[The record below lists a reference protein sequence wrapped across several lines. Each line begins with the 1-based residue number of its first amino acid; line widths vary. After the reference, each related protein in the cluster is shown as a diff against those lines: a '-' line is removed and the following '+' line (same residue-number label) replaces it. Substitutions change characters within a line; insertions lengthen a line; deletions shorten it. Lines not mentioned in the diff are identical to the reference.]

1 MHRVTHA
8 GTLNLRPLLPTVAK
22 DASKKVVYAALA
34 GNLAIAATK
43 LVAALVT
50 GSSAMLS
57 EAIHSAVDTS
67 NQGLL
72 LYGMRRARRPPDA
85 LHPFGHG
92 MEIYFWGFVVA
103 LLLFSLG
110 GGVSIY
116 EGVHKITHPEPIVSA
131 WINFAVLGAS
141 TVFEGISFT
150 IALRELRA
158 RRPDVHPW
166 SAVRASKDPRVFVVL
181 VEDSA
186 ALIGLAIAAVGVAL
200 AVALGDPVYDGLGSI
215 AVGAVLFAAAV
226 VLARETHSLLTGE
239 SASRG
244 VLDRVRSVLRDHPE
258 VKSVGDILSMHF
270 GPNDILLAISL
281 KLRDDVPRD
290 EFAGVVENI
299 TDVIERAVPEVRGVF
314 VRPHDLSRSR
324 SAEGTSLRHSHRES
338 DHG

>member
-1 MHRVTHA
+1 LIFH
-8 GTLNLRPLLPTVAK
+8 PLLPTVTK

-141 TVFEGISFT
+141 MVFEGISFT

-158 RRPDVHPW
+158 RRADINPW

-186 ALIGLAIAAVGVAL
+186 ALIGLAIATLGVAF
-200 AVALGDPVYDGLGSI
+200 AVKLDDPLYDGLGSI
-215 AVGAVLFAAAV
+215 AVGVVLFTAAV

-258 VKSVGDILSMHF
+258 VKSIGDILSMHF
-270 GPNDILLAISL
+270 GPNDIFLAISL

-290 EFAGVVENI
+290 EFSDVVENI
-299 TDVIERAVPEVRGVF
+299 TDAIERAVPEVKGVF
-314 VRPHDLSRSR
+314 VRPHELSRS
-324 SAEGTSLRHSHRES
+324 SFAERAQSPSGHRES
-338 DHG
+338 SHG